1 MKKILFLIGSSV
13 LGLML
18 VSCSIEQEFVKIWGD
33 SINPPRFLSLEL
45 ISEDTILT
53 TFSNSISVL
62 KASVIISGEC
72 EAGEDQYIPIEWD
85 FFEDDSTKIIYTLPK
100 RLKIAQK
107 ARLSAM
113 VSDEN
118 GNSLSMIIPFVGY
131 NFNPAKLQINEL
143 RVSYS
148 KPKVEFIEFL
158 VLESGNLGGLELGNY
173 ANTTKP
179 FWEFPSCEVEVG
191 ELIVLHLRSIE
202 DGLVNEIKN
211 RDESLGT
218 EALPDA
224 RDFWDDQVRAPLKGT
239 NVITL
244 RDRKGGPLQ
253 DALLCSEDL
262 EDWPTYELKQAAQQ
276 VVDEGFWF
284 PDAYIENAFITS
296 GMTPTRTAGRNPD
309 LEIEADLEYSKNN
322 WRICAT
328 SKASPGK
335 TNVAW

>member
-1 MKKILFLIGSSV
+1 MKKTHSVIGAMFIGLVFL
-13 LGLML
+13 
-18 VSCSIEQEFVKIWGD
+18 SCSIEQEFVKVWGD
-33 SINPPRFLSLEL
+33 SINPPRFLSFEL
-45 ISEDTILT
+45 ISEYEFLT
-53 TFSNSISVL
+53 TFSSSVNVL
-62 KASVIISGEC
+62 KASVIISGEFEEEGEHNISVEWEYC
-72 EAGEDQYIPIEWD
+72 EGNT
-85 FFEDDSTKIIYTLPK
+85 TKIIYTLPK

-107 ARLSAM
+107 ARLSAL

-118 GNSLSMIIPFVGY
+118 GNSLSMLIPFVGY

-158 VLESGNLGGLELGNY
+158 VLESGNLGGLEVGNY
-173 ANTTKP
+173 ANIIKP

-191 ELIVLHLRSIE
+191 EFIVLHFRSIE
-202 DGLVNEIKN
+202 DGLVNEIIN

-244 RDRKGGPLQ
+244 RDRKGGSLQ
-253 DALLCSEDL
+253 DALLCTEDL

-276 VVDEGFWF
+276 VVDEGFWS
-284 PDAYIENAFITS
+284 PDAFTENAFITS
-296 GMTPTRTAGRNPD
+296 GMTPTRTAGRNPNILIEPD
-309 LEIEADLEYSKNN
+309 LDYSKNN

-335 TNVAW
+335 TNISW